1 MSLESVQEQF
11 KNQGQA
17 LEIIEF
23 EQSTATVELAAAAVG
38 VEPGQIAKTMSFRLK
53 DRDILIVL
61 MGTARIDNKK
71 YKQLF
76 KTKAKMLSLDEV
88 EAITGHPVGGVCP
101 FGLIDPLD
109 IYLDESLKIYEH
121 VYPAAGSKNSAVKV
135 SLIQLEQ
142 ITDGQWI
149 DISKAN
155 E

>member
-135 SLIQLEQ
+135 SLNQLEQ

-149 DISKAN
+149 DISKVN

>member
-11 KNQGQA
+11 ENQGYT

-88 EAITGHPVGGVCP
+88 EEITGHPVGGVCP
-101 FGLIDPLD
+101 FGLVKPMD
-109 IYLDESLKIYEH
+109 IYLDESLKIYED

-135 SLIQLEQ
+135 SLNQLEQ
-142 ITDGQWI
+142 ITNGQWI
-149 DISKAN
+149 DIGKVI

>member
-135 SLIQLEQ
+135 SLNQLEQ